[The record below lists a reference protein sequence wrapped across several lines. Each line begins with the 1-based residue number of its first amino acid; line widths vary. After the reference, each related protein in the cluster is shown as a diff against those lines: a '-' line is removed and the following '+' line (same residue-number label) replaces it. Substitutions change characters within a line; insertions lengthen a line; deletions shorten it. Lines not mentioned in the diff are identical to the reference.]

1 MHKAHSKGRPPAP
14 PLSPRPRFSGG
25 GALSTAEKLRD
36 GGTEY

>member
-1 MHKAHSKGRPPAP
+1 MHKAHSTGKAPAP

-36 GGTEY
+36 EGKEY